1 MVTRVVVLRGVS
13 SQRRP
18 WWAHGYNGW
27 GVGKCIISEV
37 PLLVTWLQGLGCW
50 EVYHIRGAPGGYLVT
65 RVGVLA

>member
-37 PLLVTWLQGLGCW
+37 PLLVTWLQGLGVGKCIIS
-50 EVYHIRGAPGGYLVT
+50 EAPPGGYLVT